1 MKIHSY
7 GKKLMAVAC
16 AVVMLVSCM
25 VFAPVSAESKVVLQT
40 DYTTDSTYLHEK
52 YEGKYNGKYSNR
64 TEASDGSAKVT
75 YDAEADG
82 HNSKGVMTFQ
92 WENNRVAGKDGKVSR
107 GQIGYRLFAE
117 NYGEKLTN
125 GKYYSA
131 EFFYKVEKFTENAE
145 LRFFVDGRNWG
156 DEPDRSS
163 LIKQSEGYKVIE
175 LKATDEAQEWQRAYF
190 TFQVNSTN
198 PAMHLSVTIDEVTN
212 LAGSKVLIDDVII
225 TSLEMVTVTLDGNGG
240 TASSATEV
248 GLPGDA
254 ITATATRDEYIFMGW
269 YSSKASA
276 DDLIEADKVATFP
289 ANMPTPLYAGWK
301 RSEKSWY
308 TVTFHANPGE
318 LTGAATAMYEVG
330 TPITMTDPVR
340 PGWEFL
346 GWYTA
351 AGDAGEK
358 IAAVTGDVDAY
369 AHWAKTGTVAEIDG
383 LQSFEASAN
392 LAMKRF
398 TWVEGEENH
407 TFAGN
412 GALKVAVNSVFSQ
425 RGRPRLILQSNGQ
438 DLVVEPGKSYTVSFW
453 MRTVKNA
460 YNAGYYLATMAD
472 NSRDGDI
479 QKEAANQASNEKS
492 DVHKLQTLT
501 STSVGTFYY
510 GGAESTDGKGTEV
523 GKMALK
529 AGEWTQVTATFTA
542 EAQVDGKP
550 SYLALG
556 LVSEKNGAL
565 VGCDFYIDDIQVA
578 ETDTLAD
585 VHTYEAKE
593 TGKYS
598 YNNGEADK
606 LAGTGNGR
614 EVTDEVMNHSFGLGG
629 VGHTA
634 KVTLHYK
641 NVNGEQ
647 WAYNNY
653 NDCITGL
660 YNADATIREVT
671 PGNTCLVSAW
681 LYSATETTV
690 GVQLYTAGSAGSW
703 LVAPNETIATKQVA
717 LAANTWT
724 QVTLAGAVPTIT
736 NKDGITCQYLALA
749 FANTAEN
756 GEAGATEAVY
766 VDDTKVQELGALK
779 EFSGNVALYVNGNGN
794 DARYDGQHGALRL
807 LGGYQIADGQYDKA
821 TINGVTYTVKQRGII
836 LANESQT
843 NLSLFSKEG
852 QHCIKISTAKNLA
865 KVCWTESE
873 TKDFITY
880 SLLLKGFS
888 STTADTKYNFR
899 PYVTVDMDGEE
910 VTFYGKLSTVSWN
923 AAVEQ
928 YETVKGVTLDKD
940 LVK

>member
-25 VFAPVSAESKVVLQT
+25 VFAPVSAAVTSLGSWDLESASTNTNRAWGEINSSSNNKVANEYSMKQVSSVEGAHSGTGVAVAKYIQNGTALTDAKGDYLKMPAGRLGIGTTNQTLAKGTYYRVVFWYKVVNMPVDADILLIT
-40 DYTTDSTYLHEK
+40 
-52 YEGKYNGKYSNR
+52 
-64 TEASDGSAKVT
+64 GSINWAGAV
-75 YDAEADG
+75 
-82 HNSKGVMTFQ
+82 
-92 WENNRVAGKDGKVSR
+92 NNTPSVLGKVQLKTTTKTDEWMKADLIIQNTDIDTSSA
-107 GQIGYRLFAE
+107 GLHVVLKTSDNIHSAGTEVWLDDFE
-117 NYGEKLTN
+117 
-125 GKYYSA
+125 YYT
-131 EFFYKVEKFTENAE
+131 FTESD
-145 LRFFVDGRNWG
+145 L
-156 DEPDRSS
+156 
-163 LIKQSEGYKVIE
+163 
-175 LKATDEAQEWQRAYF
+175 
-190 TFQVNSTN
+190 
-198 PAMHLSVTIDEVTN
+198 
-212 LAGSKVLIDDVII
+212 
-225 TSLEMVTVTLDGNGG
+225 VTVTLEPNYAGAAATTEKGLSGMPISTVLTREGG
-240 TASSATEV
+240 YTFLGWFTQAE
-248 GLPGDA
+248 GGDQV
-254 ITATATRDEYIFMGW
+254 TKFTD
-269 YSSKASA
+269 A
-276 DDLIEADKVATFP
+276 DT
-289 ANMPTPLYAGWK
+289 TLYAHWG
-301 RSEKSWY
+301 EPQGTWY
-308 TVTFHANPGE
+308 TVTFHANGGT
-318 LTGAATAMYEVG
+318 LTGGATAMYEKN
-330 TPITMTDPVR
+330 TAITVTDPVR
-340 PGWEFL
+340 PGWEFT
-346 GWYTA
+346 GWYTESGG
-351 AGDAGEK
+351 AGTEIVAITAD
-358 IAAVTGDVDAY
+358 IDAY
-369 AHWAKTGTVAEIDG
+369 AHWEKTGTVAELDG
-383 LQSFEASAN
+383 LQSFEASAD

-438 DLVVEPGKSYTVSFW
+438 DLIVEPGKSYTVSFW

-641 NVNGEQ
+641 NDKGEQ

-660 YNADATIREVT
+660 YNADATIRKVT

-736 NKDGITCQYLALA
+736 KDGITCQYLALA

-779 EFSGNVALYVNGNGN
+779 EFSGNVALYVNGN

-807 LGGYQIADGQYDKA
+807 LGGYRIADGQYDKA

-865 KVCWTESE
+865 KVCWTESK

-923 AAVEQ
+923 AAVKQ
-928 YETVKGVTLDKD
+928 YESVNGVTLDKD